1 MSATTAA
8 PHPRIAELLAELE
21 ASRRELLSVVKAL
34 PPEIRDAAP
43 NGDAWSVSQIL
54 EHLSIVEDGG
64 GRLIS
69 KLMKQAQA
77 NGDFE
82 VESSSVLDSLKQ
94 FDVVNF
100 DRRLEA
106 PEQVRPKGGLS
117 AAEGLERLAAVRER
131 LTTALLHGSGLALGS
146 VSHPHPLF
154 GPLNGYQWIL
164 VISIHERRHAAQI
177 RRQTTL
183 SEV

>member
-8 PHPRIAELLAELE
+8 PHPRIAELLNELE
-21 ASRRELLSVVKAL
+21 HSRRELLAVVKAL
-34 PPEIRDAAP
+34 TPTQLDAPP
-43 NGDAWSVSQIL
+43 NGAEWSVPQIL

-77 NGDFE
+77 SGAYE
-82 VESSSVLDSLKQ
+82 VESGSVLDSLKQ

-106 PEQVRPKGGLS
+106 PETVLPTSGLS
-117 AAEGLERLAAVRER
+117 VAQGLERLTAVRER
-131 LTTALLHGSGLALGS
+131 LTTALLAGSGLALAS

-164 VISIHERRHAAQI
+164 VIAVHERRHTAQI
-177 RRQTTL
+177 RRQTGAL
-183 SEV
+183 EG

>member
-8 PHPRIAELLAELE
+8 PHPRIAELLDALE
-21 ASRRELLSVVKAL
+21 ASRRELLTVVNAL
-34 PPEIRDAAP
+34 TAEQRDAAP
-43 NGDAWSVSQIL
+43 HGDAWSVAQIL

-77 NGDFE
+77 NGDYE
-82 VESSSVLDSLKQ
+82 VESSSVLDSLSQ

-100 DRRLEA
+100 DRRIEA
-106 PEQVRPKGGLS
+106 PEQVRPKSGLT
-117 AAEGLERLAAVRER
+117 AAEGLERLQAVRER
-131 LTTALLHGSGLALGS
+131 LVTALIQGSGLALGT
-146 VSHPHPLF
+146 VSYPHPLF

-164 VISIHERRHAAQI
+164 VISMHERRHAAQI
-177 RRQTTL
+177 RRQANM
-183 SEV
+183 SPV